1 MRPNLASR
9 HFGARESFI
18 GVSLGFHWPFSSHDS
33 QDRSKVPAKS
43 RVTRFLRPFSQYQI
57 IILCRLNNFLII
69 SLEWNL
75 PIGHQDS
82 ARSRNWNVNFRLDQ
96 AKLDHSTSSPV
107 PIAIPNGG
115 ACATTRLWALRED
128 LGPKRENRWRDFP
141 LRRIAHSRIMRVER
155 RRKLFPLQVIYGKL
169 NEYSKQASERAS
181 KQANFPSV
189 GDETGATR
197 GENITFLSI
206 YPSISLSPSLS
217 ILYDKSHDRNII

>member
-181 KQANFPSV
+181 KQASKFSLSRRRNWSNS
-189 GDETGATR
+189 R
-197 GENITFLSI
+197 RKHYISLHLSI
-206 YPSISLSPSLS
+206 YLSLSLALDPL
-217 ILYDKSHDRNII
+217 R